1 MRPEHLE
8 IMMQKDFLHVLSVE
22 DVVSRLLACP
32 PLACETKR
40 LDALPRGSVL
50 AETLLSG
57 EDLPPADRSG
67 MDGYAVQAAD
77 LFGASETNPVWLDRI
92 GEIAIDRPPDFT
104 LQSGQCAAIVTGGYL
119 PEGADAVIM
128 VEHTKP
134 FGADVIEM
142 RRSVAPGEYVM
153 RRGEDAKAGHPL
165 LPAGT
170 VLRAQ
175 ETGLLAAL
183 GITEVPVIR
192 RPRVSILSTG
202 DELVAPEATPCP
214 GHIRDVNTLALSAMI
229 RPHAEV
235 TAFGIA
241 PDHLE
246 PLTAALKAA
255 LTGNGTPA
263 DVVFLS
269 GGSSIGVRDLT
280 LEALQSLGDT
290 EILCHGVALSP
301 GKPLILARCGKTLVW
316 GLPGQVAS
324 AQVVMHVLGVPFLRH
339 LAGHSLAASRS
350 GEDNGRGHAFDQRL
364 WASRQAVLSRNIA
377 SRQGREDYIRVRL
390 DASTP
395 GTPQAVPVPGLSGLL
410 RTLLDSQGVVRIPA
424 RLEGLEAGTPVD
436 VLLFDS

>member
-1 MRPEHLE
+1 M
-8 IMMQKDFLHVLSVE
+8 
-22 DVVSRLLACP
+22 
-32 PLACETKR
+32 
-40 LDALPRGSVL
+40 
-50 AETLLSG
+50 
-57 EDLPPADRSG
+57 
-67 MDGYAVQAAD
+67 
-77 LFGASETNPVWLDRI
+77 
-92 GEIAIDRPPDFT
+92 
-104 LQSGQCAAIVTGGYL
+104 TGGYL

-241 PDHLE
+241 PDRLE

-255 LTGNGTPA
+255 LTGDGTPA

-350 GEDNGRGHAFDQRL
+350 GGDNGRGHAFDQRL

-395 GTPQAVPVPGLSGLL
+395 GMPQAVPVPGLSGLL
-410 RTLLDSQGVVRIPA
+410 RTLLDSQGVVCIPA